1 MRLCYRSVRHDD
13 AVPPIR
19 VLFLC
24 VHNSARSQ
32 MAEGLL
38 RSMADGVVEVQ
49 SAGLE
54 EGTLRSEAVE
64 VMAELGLDISMQHS
78 KTIAALE
85 GQRFDFV
92 VTTCE
97 EAKEACP
104 YFPGARETIHWDLPD
119 PSAVPGD
126 RETRLD
132 AFREV
137 RNELWAHV
145 ADLIRTL
152 ERDQAFASRNR

>member
-1 MRLCYRSVRHDD
+1 MLIVERL
-13 AVPPIR
+13 R

-38 RSMADGVVEVQ
+38 RSMSGDTVEVR

-54 EGTLRSEAVE
+54 AGVLRPEAVT
-64 VMAELGLDISMQHS
+64 VMAELGLDISAQRS
-78 KTIAALE
+78 KSVDELAGE
-85 GQRFDFV
+85 RFDVV

-104 YFPGARETIHWDLPD
+104 FFPGAPRTLHWDLPD
-119 PSAVPGD
+119 PAAVTGS
-126 RETRLD
+126 ELVRLG

-137 RNELWAHV
+137 RDELWALV
-145 ADLIRTL
+145 ADLLSLL
-152 ERDQAFASRNR
+152 ERDQSAPVSRKR

>member
-1 MRLCYRSVRHDD
+1 
-13 AVPPIR
+13 

-38 RSMADGVVEVQ
+38 RSMGGGAVEVQ
-49 SAGLE
+49 SAGLTA
-54 EGTLRSEAVE
+54 GGLRPEAIS
-64 VMAELGLDISMQHS
+64 VMHELGLDISAQRS
-78 KTIAALE
+78 KSVEDLTGE
-85 GQRFDFV
+85 RFDVV

-104 YFPGARETIHWDLPD
+104 FFPGARETLHWDLPD
-119 PSAVPGD
+119 PATVSGD
-126 RETRLD
+126 AQTRLE

-137 RNELWAHV
+137 RDELWSHV
-145 ADLIRTL
+145 ADLIRSL
-152 ERDQAFASRNR
+152 ERDQAFASRKR

>member
-1 MRLCYRSVRHDD
+1 MERT
-13 AVPPIR
+13 R

-38 RSMADGVVEVQ
+38 RSMAGGAIEAR
-49 SAGLE
+49 SAGLQA
-54 EGTLRSEAVE
+54 GGLRQEAVT
-64 VMAELGLDISMQHS
+64 VMRELGLDISEQRS
-78 KTIAALE
+78 KSVDELAGE
-85 GQRFDFV
+85 RFDVV

-104 YFPGARETIHWDLPD
+104 FFPGARETFHWDLPD
-119 PSAVPGD
+119 PAAVPGD
-126 RETRLD
+126 ETARLE

-137 RNELWAHV
+137 RDELWAYV
-145 ADLIRTL
+145 ADLTRVL
-152 ERDQAFASRNR
+152 ERDQAFASRKR

>member
-1 MRLCYRSVRHDD
+1 MAASARDD
-13 AVPPIR
+13 RRVPRPR

-38 RSMADGVVEVQ
+38 RSMAGDAVEVE

-54 EGTLRSEAVE
+54 AGGLRTEAVT
-64 VMAELGLDISMQHS
+64 VMGELGLDISHQRS
-78 KTIAALE
+78 KAVDALA
-85 GQRFDFV
+85 GQRFDVV

-104 YFPGARETIHWDLPD
+104 FFPGAALTLHWDVAD
-119 PSAVPGD
+119 PAGVSGD
-126 RETRLD
+126 EAARLV
-132 AFREV
+132 AFRDA
-137 RNELWAHV
+137 RDELWTNVSELVRA
-145 ADLIRTL
+145 L
-152 ERDQAFASRNR
+152 ERDYYAGSRPQGR

>member
-1 MRLCYRSVRHDD
+1 MERL
-13 AVPPIR
+13 R

-38 RSMADGVVEVQ
+38 RSMTAGAVEVK
-49 SAGLE
+49 SAGLQA
-54 EGTLRSEAVE
+54 GGLRDEAVK
-64 VMAELGLDISMQHS
+64 VMNELGLDISDQRS
-78 KTIAALE
+78 KSVDELAGE
-85 GQRFDFV
+85 RFDIV

-104 YFPGARETIHWDLPD
+104 FFPGARETLHWDLPD
-119 PSAVPGD
+119 PAAVPGD
-126 RETRLD
+126 EWVRLE

-137 RNELWAHV
+137 RDELWAYV
-145 ADLIRTL
+145 ADLIRVL
-152 ERDQAFASRNR
+152 DRDQAFASRKR

>member
-1 MRLCYRSVRHDD
+1 MERL
-13 AVPPIR
+13 R

-38 RSMADGVVEVQ
+38 RSMGGGAIDVQ
-49 SAGLE
+49 SAGLQA
-54 EGTLRSEAVE
+54 GGLRPEAVA
-64 VMAELGLDISMQHS
+64 VMNELGLDISAQRS
-78 KTIAALE
+78 KSVDEIA
-85 GQRFDFV
+85 GGKFDFV

-104 YFPGARETIHWDLPD
+104 FFPGARETIHWDLPD
-119 PSAVPGD
+119 PAAVPGD
-126 RETRLD
+126 EATRLD

-137 RNELWAHV
+137 RDELWSYV
-145 ADLIRTL
+145 ADLIRVLDPVQT
-152 ERDQAFASRNR
+152 FASRKR